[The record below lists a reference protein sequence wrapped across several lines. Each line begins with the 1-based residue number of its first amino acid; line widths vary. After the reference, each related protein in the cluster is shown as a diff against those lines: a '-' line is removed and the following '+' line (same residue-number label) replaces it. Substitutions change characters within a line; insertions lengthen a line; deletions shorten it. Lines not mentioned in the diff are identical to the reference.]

1 MSEAQQGPEICVQV
15 ISAKRYYFLFYF
27 VNTQSEPLWEKE
39 KCLIGPRIFS
49 KLTPVIEFFSLSFCG
64 VCKIK
69 TINSMQEYLFESTLF
84 AHK

>member
-1 MSEAQQGPEICVQV
+1 MPEAQQGPEILDVN
-15 ISAKRYYFLFYF
+15 SAKGYYFLFYF
-27 VNTQSEPLWEKE
+27 LKTQSEPLWGRE

-69 TINSMQEYLFESTLF
+69 TINSNSVCP
-84 AHK
+84 

>member
-1 MSEAQQGPEICVQV
+1 MSEAQQGPETCEV
-15 ISAKRYYFLFYF
+15 ISTKRYYSLFYF
-27 VNTQSEPLWEKE
+27 LNTQSEPLWGRE

-49 KLTPVIEFFSLSFCG
+49 KLTPVIEFFSLSFCR

-69 TINSMQEYLFESTLF
+69 TINSVQEFLFKSTMF